1 MKYTYSIE
9 SYFSSKWVKLFTETR
24 DFCKG
29 WLTHAQY
36 DYPRN
41 AKRIVRS
48 DGKVMAEIKANDE
61 VSIGMIA
68 SYPTPEQYE
77 RAANVALAKAARI
90 READGHEERR
100 MNRISL
106 ST

>member
-1 MKYTYSIE
+1 M
-9 SYFSSKWVKLFTETR
+9 
-24 DFCKG
+24 G
-29 WLTHAQY
+29 WLSHAQY

-41 AKRIVRS
+41 AKRMVRS
-48 DGKVMAEIKANDE
+48 DGKLMHEIKANDE

-90 READGHEERR
+90 RIVKAACIREAEARQSAVG
-100 MNRISL
+100 
-106 ST
+106 